1 MGLLYLCVWLWVMTG
16 TPPPLYEQ
24 AVSVP
29 KPSCFLPQL
38 QVELVLLALPYIRMG

>member
-1 MGLLYLCVWLWVMTG
+1 MTG

-29 KPSCFLPQL
+29 KPSLSTTTASRIS
-38 QVELVLLALPYIRMG
+38 LLALPYKEWVKL

>member
-1 MGLLYLCVWLWVMTG
+1 MTG

-29 KPSCFLPQL
+29 KPSWLPQL
-38 QVELVLLALPYIRMG
+38 QVELVLLALPYIRVKL